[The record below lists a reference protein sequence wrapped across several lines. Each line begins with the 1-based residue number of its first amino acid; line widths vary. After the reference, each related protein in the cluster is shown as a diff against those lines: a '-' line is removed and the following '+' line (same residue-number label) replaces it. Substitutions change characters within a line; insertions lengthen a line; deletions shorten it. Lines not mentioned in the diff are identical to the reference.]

1 MALSEFIATIAGQ
14 DLSRQNRYEVEIHG
28 PGGLADRTISML
40 CESAQFPGQNIRTTA
55 DSLRAGPQREMGQ
68 GVTYG
73 PITLRFICRPHM
85 PEKKYFEDWQDLMVD
100 KNTWQMNYYKNYIGE
115 ISMKALD
122 VSDRDRYNIVIHEA
136 YPKIITAQDFSYSS
150 NNAYQTVSVEFTYW
164 FWESDNVPP
173 RGKGP
178 RRGCKRKPPTTT
190 QKTPADAGQDD
201 MDDDWGG
208 VVDSGGTGST
218 STGSNNRHPAF
229 THHNSN
235 NARGE

>member
-150 NNAYQTVSVEFTYW
+150 NNLSFCSVKIFE
-164 FWESDNVPP
+164 
-173 RGKGP
+173 
-178 RRGCKRKPPTTT
+178 
-190 QKTPADAGQDD
+190 KTC
-201 MDDDWGG
+201 
-208 VVDSGGTGST
+208 SK
-218 STGSNNRHPAF
+218 
-229 THHNSN
+229 
-235 NARGE
+235 

>member
-40 CESAQFPGQNIRTTA
+40 CESAQFPGQNISTTA

-164 FWESDNVPP
+164 FWESDNTSAAQLTNRQGSRAGIANQNPN
-173 RGKGP
+173 
-178 RRGCKRKPPTTT
+178 RKALGR
-190 QKTPADAGQDD
+190 QDREGGELLESDPA
-201 MDDDWGG
+201 
-208 VVDSGGTGST
+208 GTGH
-218 STGSNNRHPAF
+218 GRHPGF
-229 THHNSN
+229 EHHNSMN
-235 NARGE
+235 QRGE

>member
-164 FWESDNVPP
+164 FWESDNTSAAQLTNRQGSRAGIANQNPN
-173 RGKGP
+173 
-178 RRGCKRKPPTTT
+178 RKALGR
-190 QKTPADAGQDD
+190 QDREGGELLESDPA
-201 MDDDWGG
+201 
-208 VVDSGGTGST
+208 GTGH
-218 STGSNNRHPAF
+218 GHGRHPGF
-229 THHNSN
+229 EHHNSMN
-235 NARGE
+235 QRGE